1 MERQPIFSD
10 LHRQVKRYLHKFS
23 YQYTHTMYS
32 SGKGNVDDCI
42 CFNVPV
48 EGIFEGVEI
57 FIENREGTYIL
68 GIDLWKGNA
77 EEMGKARRVLVTFLS
92 ECPTCMV
99 ITEGDGDRKSVV

>member
-1 MERQPIFSD
+1 
-10 LHRQVKRYLHKFS
+10 
-23 YQYTHTMYS
+23 MYS

-99 ITEGDGDRKSVV
+99 ITEGDGSLDFNPNSVYSLPRMARVENFDSLWEWFDSYLTD